1 MVNVIKEHMGKRKG
15 KTGVTVHIYSQ
26 SKKPIYSK
34 SLTIHGL
41 EVDMVHSYI
50 KFWFDVL
57 SASKP
62 KEDIKILINP
72 KEE

>member
-1 MVNVIKEHMGKRKG
+1 MKVIKGHAGKRKG
-15 KTGVTVHIYSQ
+15 ETGVTVHIYSQ
-26 SKKPIYSK
+26 GKKPIYSR

-41 EVDMVHSYI
+41 EVDMIHSYI

-62 KEDIKILINP
+62 TEDIKILINP